1 MDHSDLRFTQ
11 AIFSDAS
18 PDDTSFLNA
27 AIDFVIFFNR
37 FEELFFWTVNF
48 LNSTAT
54 FFLILDLCY
63 THHIDTF
70 WGQTFHDVI
79 ELFLCLKLVRGK
91 VNGMLL
97 FASSLF
103 QLLLLIKAM
112 ALKLEAYIKNVCG
125 RILYKR
131 SPPLLLFFVWCH
143 L

>member
-37 FEELFFWTVNF
+37 FEELLFWTVNF

-54 FFLILDLCY
+54 LFLILDLCY
-63 THHIDTF
+63 AHHTDTF
-70 WGQTFHDVI
+70 WAQTYDV
-79 ELFLCLKLVRGK
+79 LLSYFCVLNLSRVKWMGCY
-91 VNGMLL
+91 L
-97 FASSLF
+97 FAIYLF

-112 ALKLEAYIKNVCG
+112 ALKLEGYIKNTCG
-125 RILYKR
+125 RILYKTF
-131 SPPLLLFFVWCH
+131 PLLLLFFVWCY

>member
-37 FEELFFWTVNF
+37 FEELLFWTVNF

-54 FFLILDLCY
+54 FFLILDLRY
-63 THHIDTF
+63 IHHIDTF

-79 ELFLCLKLVRGK
+79 ELFLCLKLVPGK
-91 VNGMLL
+91 MNGMLSFCEL
-97 FASSLF
+97 FISIAATYQSYG
-103 QLLLLIKAM
+103 
-112 ALKLEAYIKNVCG
+112 LETRGI
-125 RILYKR
+125 
-131 SPPLLLFFVWCH
+131 H
-143 L
+143 

>member
-91 VNGMLL
+91 VNGMLSFCEL
-97 FASSLF
+97 FISIAATYQSYG
-103 QLLLLIKAM
+103 
-112 ALKLEAYIKNVCG
+112 LETRGI
-125 RILYKR
+125 
-131 SPPLLLFFVWCH
+131 H
-143 L
+143 